1 MKEFISLVSKEKTKD
16 VNPVLFDRTKE
27 PSIVEF
33 IVSGLKVIESLPY
46 IKFVDWK
53 HITDA
58 SKIDIKLNR
67 RHIKNKA
74 ILKDKNISKIVS
86 IRDTAQEMLQMK
98 FIIEYDGDVRYITK
112 NLLIPSYID
121 SYHMLINGKEVLPQK
136 QIVDMSTYNQ
146 KKSVKLKT
154 TLTPID
160 VYKESIKS
168 PFENTEGDKFKIKT
182 FILNLFTKELNP
194 LYYYLAKFGL
204 HRTIKYFGF
213 EDIIDVTDTEFD
225 NEINYYFKI
234 NKYLFVEVDKRY
246 FDANEFVRTFTYM
259 IYDLFKTR
267 SKLESLD
274 DVEYWTIQLGAMFTT
289 NTKNQLNKG
298 LNVLISFGRILDDI
312 TKNTLRLDEKHL
324 QSTHSLIRW
333 LLQNYSELRK
343 KNNHDLTMKRIR
355 CNEVTAFY
363 FIQSMTQRINT
374 LLNRKK
380 LSIESI
386 ERIFNWNPD
395 ELFRIMISSRNTLLK
410 YDADINC
417 FELLNGLRFSFL
429 GSQGISGGKNI
440 GVQFRDIYPSHLGR
454 IDLNGVSHGK
464 NTALTGFIV
473 PRCKIYGNGFFSN
486 KSSDPDNFN
495 DELRS
500 LKEKFKNK
508 KIDQRKEEIRKI
520 KDEKQRICDEKYA
533 TAKFEKR
540 DGKIVIHRLV
550 KPLKHEDTNQ
560 YIISNRHPYTGYVRT
575 HRNAKGQVLTE
586 DGKFFISRRKELEK
600 RDGKILIRARNRS
613 DKKHYISSRVSNR
626 SEA

>member
-168 PFENTEGDKFKIKT
+168 PFENTEGNKFKIKT

-575 HRNAKGQVLTE
+575 YRNAKGQVLTE